1 MKLQLLV
8 CFVLLTIV
16 SINDASAFKI
26 LGVFPTFSKSHFI
39 VGNALMEGLAK
50 QGHEVTMLSSF
61 KPKTIVGNY
70 THIEC
75 SGINEHMKG
84 KLKSF

>member
-16 SINDASAFKI
+16 SINNAIAFKI
-26 LGVFPTFSKSHFI
+26 LGVFPTMAKSHFI

-50 QGHEVTMLSSF
+50 QGHEVTMLSAF

-75 SGINEHMKG
+75 SGIYEHLKG
-84 KLKSF
+84 KLTS

>member
-1 MKLQLLV
+1 MKVHLLV
-8 CFVLLTIV
+8 CFVLLAIV
-16 SINDASAFKI
+16 SIDNASAFKI
-26 LGVFPTFSKSHFI
+26 LGVFPTMAKSHFI

-75 SGINEHMKG
+75 SGIYEHMKG
-84 KLKSF
+84 KLTS